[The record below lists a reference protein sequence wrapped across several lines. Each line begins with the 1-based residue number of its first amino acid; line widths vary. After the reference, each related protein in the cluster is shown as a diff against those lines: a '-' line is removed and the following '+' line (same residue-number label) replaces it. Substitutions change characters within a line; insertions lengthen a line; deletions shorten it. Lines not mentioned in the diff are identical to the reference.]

1 MAFFMIYILTFFILV
16 LMVLLVFL
24 VFQNSKIEQDHLSN
38 IRKLEEIISSLH
50 KKQLYL
56 NEKVAISSDYDLN
69 YKNKLKNLSEEIV
82 ELQNVFISI
91 INKKN

>member
-1 MAFFMIYILTFFILV
+1 
-16 LMVLLVFL
+16 MVVLVFL
-24 VFQNSKIEQDHLSN
+24 IFQNSKIEQNHLSN
-38 IRKLEEIISSLH
+38 IRKLEEIISSLN

>member
-1 MAFFMIYILTFFILV
+1 MIYILTFLILV
-16 LMVLLVFL
+16 LIVFLVFL
-24 VFQNSKIEQDHLSN
+24 LFQNSKIERDHLCN
-38 IRKLEEIISSLH
+38 IRKLEEIISSLQ

-56 NEKVAISSDYDLN
+56 NERVAISSDYDLN

-91 INKKN
+91 INKKNK

>member
-1 MAFFMIYILTFFILV
+1 
-16 LMVLLVFL
+16 MVLLVFL
-24 VFQNSKIEQDHLSN
+24 IFQNSKIEQDHLSN

>member
-1 MAFFMIYILTFFILV
+1 
-16 LMVLLVFL
+16 MVVLVFL
-24 VFQNSKIEQDHLSN
+24 IFQNSKIEQNHLSN

>member
-16 LMVLLVFL
+16 LMVVLVFL

>member
-1 MAFFMIYILTFFILV
+1 MIYILTFFILV
-16 LMVLLVFL
+16 LMVVLVFL
-24 VFQNSKIEQDHLSN
+24 IFQNSKIEQNHLSN

>member
-1 MAFFMIYILTFFILV
+1 MAFIMIYILTFFILV
-16 LMVLLVFL
+16 LLVLLVFL
-24 VFQNSKIEQDHLSN
+24 LFQNSKIEQNHLSN

>member
-1 MAFFMIYILTFFILV
+1 MIYFLTFFILV

-24 VFQNSKIEQDHLSN
+24 LFKNSKIEQNHLSN

-69 YKNKLKNLSEEIV
+69 CKNKLKNLSEEIV

>member
-1 MAFFMIYILTFFILV
+1 MIYILTLFVLV

-24 VFQNSKIEQDHLSN
+24 LFQNSKIEQNHLSN

-56 NEKVAISSDYDLN
+56 NERVAISSDYDLN

-91 INKKN
+91 INKKNK

>member
-1 MAFFMIYILTFFILV
+1 MIYILTFFILV
-16 LMVLLVFL
+16 LMVVLVFL

-38 IRKLEEIISSLH
+38 IRKLEEIISSLN

>member
-1 MAFFMIYILTFFILV
+1 MIYILTFFILV

-24 VFQNSKIEQDHLSN
+24 VFQNSKIEQNHLSN

-69 YKNKLKNLSEEIV
+69 YKNKLKNLSEEII

-91 INKKN
+91 INKNN

>member
-1 MAFFMIYILTFFILV
+1 MIYILTFFILV

>member
-1 MAFFMIYILTFFILV
+1 
-16 LMVLLVFL
+16 MVLLVFL

>member
-1 MAFFMIYILTFFILV
+1 MIYILTFFILV
-16 LMVLLVFL
+16 LMVVLVFL
-24 VFQNSKIEQDHLSN
+24 IFQNSKIEQNHLSN
-38 IRKLEEIISSLH
+38 IRKLEEIISSLN

>member
-1 MAFFMIYILTFFILV
+1 
-16 LMVLLVFL
+16 MVVLVFL

-38 IRKLEEIISSLH
+38 IRKLEEIISSLN

>member
-1 MAFFMIYILTFFILV
+1 MAFFMIYILTFLILV

>member
-1 MAFFMIYILTFFILV
+1 MIYILTFFILV
-16 LMVLLVFL
+16 LMVVLVFL
-24 VFQNSKIEQDHLSN
+24 IFQNLKIEQNHLSN
-38 IRKLEEIISSLH
+38 IRKLEEIISSLN

>member
-1 MAFFMIYILTFFILV
+1 
-16 LMVLLVFL
+16 MVVLVFL
-24 VFQNSKIEQDHLSN
+24 IFQNLKIEQNHLSN
-38 IRKLEEIISSLH
+38 IRKLEEIISSLN

>member
-1 MAFFMIYILTFFILV
+1 
-16 LMVLLVFL
+16 MVLLVFL
-24 VFQNSKIEQDHLSN
+24 VFQNSKIEQNHLSN

-91 INKKN
+91 INKNN

>member
-1 MAFFMIYILTFFILV
+1 MIYILTFFILV
-16 LMVLLVFL
+16 LMVVLVFL

>member
-1 MAFFMIYILTFFILV
+1 
-16 LMVLLVFL
+16 MVVLVFL
-24 VFQNSKIEQDHLSN
+24 IFQNSKIEQNHLSN

-91 INKKN
+91 INKKK